1 MNLKHQ
7 IYAVLF
13 LFAACCA
20 AGVEQKKVLVA
31 AAAGATEFSEE
42 LLKKDASV
50 LLEALEKAGAASG
63 TRESV
68 SSTELLKKEGFEKA
82 AYNHL
87 VLIGR
92 KGTDPLLEKCWGHQA
107 AIDPE
112 TKTFYRLGYGTLRG
126 DIGYVEC
133 DWNPFLFSNKVR
145 TNSFTTVI
153 VKISGTSDAGVR
165 AALEAFRKGLLNGI
179 VPAGKVE
186 RVTKSILDRDPD
198 STPPPNLPRKVRAGE
213 KNAYLSGWTQPSEEE
228 YRAFLDVAGVMPL
241 RMWRVKYLAD
251 GALEDVSARAWV
263 NGLHRLAY
271 GNSVMIAEFAD
282 ASGAEKTFRA
292 LSRVRGAKREKVG
305 YLELVTFD
313 QPRDEAFDKSYGKIH
328 YLRKGAL
335 LYAVSLPESAIPSI
349 IR

>member
-1 MNLKHQ
+1 M
-7 IYAVLF
+7 
-13 LFAACCA
+13 
-20 AGVEQKKVLVA
+20 
-31 AAAGATEFSEE
+31 
-42 LLKKDASV
+42 
-50 LLEALEKAGAASG
+50 
-63 TRESV
+63 
-68 SSTELLKKEGFEKA
+68 
-82 AYNHL
+82 
-87 VLIGR
+87 
-92 KGTDPLLEKCWGHQA
+92 
-107 AIDPE
+107 
-112 TKTFYRLGYGTLRG
+112 
-126 DIGYVEC
+126 
-133 DWNPFLFSNKVR
+133 
-145 TNSFTTVI
+145 
-153 VKISGTSDAGVR
+153 KISGTSDAGVR

-213 KNAYLSGWTQPSEEE
+213 RNAYLSGWTQPSEEE
-228 YRAFLDVAGVMPL
+228 YRAFLDVAGVMPR

-251 GALEDVSARAWV
+251 GTLEDVSARAWV

-271 GNSVMIAEFAD
+271 GNSVMIAEFAN
-282 ASGAEKTFRA
+282 ASDAEKSFLA